1 MLRSKA
7 GDINS
12 KTGRKN
18 GGHMPKIHM
27 YTIHGVFFSRLL
39 CETIS
44 EIQLIQIGWVYVN
57 QI

>member
-1 MLRSKA
+1 MLIFIVLDWVIIISSTHTFKEKRMLRSKA

-27 YTIHGVFFSRLL
+27 
-39 CETIS
+39 
-44 EIQLIQIGWVYVN
+44 
-57 QI
+57 